1 MPARFVRF
9 LLWEYRRDWAVAL
22 LLLGVATLACWW
34 AWEKLPRSGTAAVVA
49 TGTISDLR
57 QGLPSGG
64 NKYTLANGP
73 VAVIDVTMPGGGIQ
87 RFSGDR
93 RLIERCRRGDP
104 VRLTRKENRLG
115 QSEWVLTA
123 DSCGTAF

>member
-22 LLLGVATLACWW
+22 LLLGVGALACGW
-34 AWEKLPRSGTAAVVA
+34 AWEKLPRPGTAAVVA
-49 TGTISDLR
+49 TGTIFDLR

-64 NKYTLANGP
+64 KYTLANGP
-73 VAVIDVTMPGGGIQ
+73 IAVIDVTMPGGGVQ
-87 RFSGDR
+87 RFTGDR
-93 RLIERCRRGDP
+93 HLIERCHRGDL
-104 VRLTRKENRLG
+104 VRLTRQENSLG

-123 DSCGTAF
+123 DSCGTVF

>member
-9 LLWEYRRDWAVAL
+9 LLWEYRRDWAAAL
-22 LLLGVATLACWW
+22 LLLVVVALACWW
-34 AWEKLPRSGTAAVVA
+34 AWEKLPRPGTTAVVA
-49 TGTISDLR
+49 TGTIFDLR

-64 NKYTLANGP
+64 KYTLANGP
-73 VAVIDVTMPGGGIQ
+73 IAAIDVTMPGGGVQ
-87 RFSGDR
+87 RFTGDR
-93 RLIERCRRGDP
+93 HLIGRCRRGDP
-104 VRLTRKENRLG
+104 VRLTRKENSLG